1 MDVKRLERVGD
12 DGLELWRPVMKSP
25 LPISAADAVAVF
37 AALRVEA
44 TPVRARSELDD
55 LVTAARGSVTLVHVH
70 KTRRHHTIADCMAEL
85 TDIRAG
91 DRRTLTLAIESTQ
104 PGAVTGLVR
113 ELGLKRLPNTSVPR
127 GLRMLIRSDPS
138 GA

>member
-55 LVTAARGSVTLVHVH
+55 
-70 KTRRHHTIADCMAEL
+70 
-85 TDIRAG
+85 G
-91 DRRTLTLAIESTQ
+91 DRRSWFRDACSRSQDAT
-104 PGAVTGLVR
+104 PPHDR
-113 ELGLKRLPNTSVPR
+113 RLHGRADGHPR
-127 GLRMLIRSDPS
+127 R
-138 GA
+138 